1 MVEKKLWRKRSSRIA
16 PDDSECV
23 PGAHDVVAV
32 ANNHPTGG
40 VNYFVITSHRLGGRH
55 AGAGWGTMV
64 RWVVEWPRG

>member
-1 MVEKKLWRKRSSRIA
+1 MVEKKLWRERSSRIA

-40 VNYFVITSHRLGGRH
+40 ELFCDNLPP
-55 AGAGWGTMV
+55 AGWASCW
-64 RWVVEWPRG
+64 RWVGDNGEVGG